1 MIRRQWYARG
11 AVLAFA
17 LLLTVIAACSSN
29 DNDSKVPDGSLV
41 GLFRLDPGTFAD
53 GKLDGT
59 WFRMLQ
65 PGGKADSGPYM
76 INADSPAD
84 GGLATLLTPGRSGGL
99 WSGSYQS
106 QPVPAFDG
114 NGGSLSNAII
124 TPTKFFAVDF
134 GISTNRID
142 PQTKTLLPP
151 PTVTLSGGKLSADL
165 SSWAASWN
173 RQDFNQGA
181 PKPVSS
187 TGAQAAGQ
195 NGAGKAWDYVAGKW
209 LDTPAAPV
217 STGARAAGT
226 FDAKTRRFVLDWTSL
241 IVGGPFNGFTGIWHL
256 TGIFEPRQAGPGQSG
271 SAATS
276 TR

>member
-1 MIRRQWYARG
+1 MIRRRWYARG
-11 AVLAFA
+11 AVLALA
-17 LLLTVIAACSSN
+17 MLLTLIGACSSSSHD
-29 DNDSKVPDGSLV
+29 DNKVADGSLV
-41 GLFRLDPGTFAD
+41 GLFRLDGGTFND
-53 GKLDGT
+53 GKLAGT

-65 PGGKADSGPYM
+65 PGGKVDSGPYM

-84 GGLATLLTPGRSGGL
+84 GGLATLLQPGRSGGL

-106 QPVPAFDG
+106 QPVPAFDA

-134 GISTNRID
+134 GISTNRVD

-187 TGAQAAGQ
+187 TGAQTPGQ

-209 LDTPAAPV
+209 LDTPSAPV
-217 STGARAAGT
+217 STGARASGT
-226 FDAKTRRFVLDWTSL
+226 FNAKTRRFELDWTSL

-256 TGIFEPRQAGPGQSG
+256 TGTFEPQQAGPG
-271 SAATS
+271 SAAPS
-276 TR
+276 VTR